1 MAAERAYKYDMG
13 YAVPERRPDAEKQP
27 EKKPELRKVKKD
39 KIEVLISRE
48 RATNKKLMKVAAFLS
63 VLLVMFAAVCNSYS
77 VRDREK
83 MKLDDLQEQ
92 YIFAQSENREIKVKL
107 NNLVSAVN
115 IDDIAVNRL
124 GLVKVGAGNE
134 IYLDTSD
141 GNKVILSQS
150 ERN

>member
-13 YAVPERRPDAEKQP
+13 YAVPERKPQTEKQP
-27 EKKPELRKVKKD
+27 EKRPELHKVKRD
-39 KIEVLISRE
+39 KIEVLISNE
-48 RATNKKLMKVAAFLS
+48 KATNRKLAKVVAFLS

-77 VRDREK
+77 VRDQEK
-83 MKLDDLQEQ
+83 AKLDAIQDK
-92 YIFAQSENREIKVKL
+92 YVIAQSRNREMKVKL

-141 GNKVILSQS
+141 GNKVVY
-150 ERN
+150 